1 MEFQQQNLSILMLP
15 WLAEGHISPY
25 LQLAKKLSARNFII
39 YFCLTPINLDSI
51 RKSGN
56 VQVEPSSIQ
65 LIYLHLPSPSQ
76 LPPQHHTTR
85 SLPPHLFPFL
95 IPAFDAAKP
104 NFSNILSTFKPNL
117 VIYDFLQPWAAAAA
131 NEQDVESVMFLTTGA
146 DGISSA
152 VHYFKNPNVEHSIQ
166 EAELKKYL
174 LQWFGGIENGVRNK
188 DRFLECLERSSNMVL
203 INTSRMIEAQYI
215 DYVSVLMGKQTV
227 PVGPLVQECGNREE
241 DVHIMEWLGKKE
253 PGSVVLVSFRSDL
266 FISKEDM
273 EEIAMRLELSKIC
286 FIWAVRFQGGYNTA
300 LLEGFSKRFE
310 ERGLM
315 VQRWVPQAK
324 ILSHSSIGGFV
335 SHCGWNSTLEGI
347 INGVPIIA
355 MPIKN
360 DQPFN
365 AKVVTELQKW
375 WEMQL
380 APKEKK

>member
-1 MEFQQQNLSILMLP
+1 MEFQQQNPSIMMLP

-85 SLPPHLFPFL
+85 M
-95 IPAFDAAKP
+95 
-104 NFSNILSTFKPNL
+104 
-117 VIYDFLQPWAAAAA
+117 IYDFLQPWAAAAA

-146 DGISSA
+146 DE
-152 VHYFKNPNVEHSIQ
+152 PNVEHSIQ

-215 DYVSVLMGKQTV
+215 DY
-227 PVGPLVQECGNREE
+227 
-241 DVHIMEWLGKKE
+241 E

-273 EEIAMRLELSKIC
+273 EEIAMGLELSKIC
-286 FIWAVRFQGGYNTA
+286 FIWAVGFQGGYNTA

-310 ERGLM
+310 KRGLM
-315 VQRWVPQAK
+315 VQRWVPKAK

-365 AKVVTELQKW
+365 AKVVTELLKSQIR
-375 WEMQL
+375 
-380 APKEKK
+380 

>member
-1 MEFQQQNLSILMLP
+1 MEFQQQNPSIMMLP

-152 VHYFKNPNVEHSIQ
+152 VHYFKNPTWNTLSKRLNSKNIFSNGLVV
-166 EAELKKYL
+166 LK
-174 LQWFGGIENGVRNK
+174 
-188 DRFLECLERSSNMVL
+188 MVL
-203 INTSRMIEAQYI
+203 ETKTDFWNAWK
-215 DYVSVLMGKQTV
+215 DLQTW
-227 PVGPLVQECGNREE
+227 C
-241 DVHIMEWLGKKE
+241 
-253 PGSVVLVSFRSDL
+253 
-266 FISKEDM
+266 
-273 EEIAMRLELSKIC
+273 
-286 FIWAVRFQGGYNTA
+286 
-300 LLEGFSKRFE
+300 
-310 ERGLM
+310 
-315 VQRWVPQAK
+315 
-324 ILSHSSIGGFV
+324 
-335 SHCGWNSTLEGI
+335 
-347 INGVPIIA
+347 
-355 MPIKN
+355 
-360 DQPFN
+360 
-365 AKVVTELQKW
+365 
-375 WEMQL
+375 
-380 APKEKK
+380 

>member
-1 MEFQQQNLSILMLP
+1 MELQQQNPSILMLP
-15 WLAEGHISPY
+15 WLAQGHISPY

-39 YFCLTPINLDSI
+39 YFCSTPINLDSI
-51 RKSGN
+51 RKIGN
-56 VQVEPSSIQ
+56 VQVESSSIQ
-65 LIYLHLPSPSQ
+65 LIDLHLPSSPR
-76 LPPQHHTTR
+76 LPPHHHTTR

-104 NFSNILSTFKPNL
+104 NFSNILSTLKPNL

-146 DGISSA
+146 AGISSA
-152 VHYFKNPNVEHSIQ
+152 VRYFKNPNMEHSIQ
-166 EAELKKYL
+166 EVELNKYL
-174 LQWFGGIENGVRNK
+174 LQWFGGTENGVRNK

-203 INTSRMIEAQYI
+203 INTSRMIEAH
-215 DYVSVLMGKQTV
+215 
-227 PVGPLVQECGNREE
+227 E
-241 DVHIMEWLGKKE
+241 
-253 PGSVVLVSFRSDL
+253 L

-273 EEIAMRLELSKIC
+273 EEIAMGLELSKIC
-286 FIWAVRFQGGYNTA
+286 FIWAVRFQGGENTA
-300 LLEGFSKRFE
+300 LLGGFSKRFE

-324 ILSHSSIGGFV
+324 ILGHSSIGGFV

-355 MPIKN
+355 MPMKN

-365 AKVVTELQKW
+365 AKVVTELGVGIKVPR
-375 WEMQL
+375 ENGKL
-380 APKEKK
+380 KSEEIARIINEVIE